1 MSAFFVFT
9 VAVLCKHEYNNCKRN
24 YYAFIANQETED
36 YRMKKA
42 ILIILICVLVLTAAT
57 VGIAAYRMSDH
68 GPLTLTLN
76 GAEKI
81 QVEYGETYQEP
92 GAEAMLNDEPISVD
106 ISGRVNT
113 EKVGRYLVKYKARAE
128 HTVRTAYRYVYVVD
142 SQPPAIK
149 LVEDPKS
156 YTIPGQPYKEEG
168 FVATDN
174 YDGDLTD
181 QVIRRE
187 DNGKVTYTVT
197 DSYGNTTIA
206 TRAIRYMDPAY
217 PQIMLEGGQMAF
229 IQAGDNYQE
238 PGYTCTDMDD
248 GDLTSKVVV
257 TGAVDNLTS
266 GIYTLQY
273 TVTNQKGLTTTLDR
287 TVYVIPKAEGTE
299 TPDQEQDPDG
309 GDGMLGP
316 DIDMPTGGTTIQ
328 PNGKTIYLTFDDGP
342 SEHTARLLDILAKY
356 NVKVTFF
363 VVGTKDMSL
372 VARAAQEGHAIA
384 IHTYTHRYSEIYAS
398 DEAFFNDLY
407 AMQDLIEQHTGIKT
421 MLTRFPGGSSN
432 SVSSAYNK
440 GIMTRLTK
448 ELPARG
454 FQYFDWNVDSN
465 DAGGAQTAD
474 EVFNNVIKGI
484 GNRTNSVVLQ
494 HDTRGFSVDA
504 VERIIAWGLCNGY
517 TFKALDKDSPGCHH
531 GVNN

>member
-1 MSAFFVFT
+1 
-9 VAVLCKHEYNNCKRN
+9 
-24 YYAFIANQETED
+24 
-36 YRMKKA
+36 MKKA
-42 ILIILICVLVLTAAT
+42 IFIFLICALVLTAAT
-57 VGIAAYRMSDH
+57 VGVAAFRLW
-68 GPLTLTLN
+68 GANQLTLALN
-76 GAEKI
+76 GTEKI
-81 QVEYGETYQEP
+81 NVEYGEEYNEP
-92 GAEAMLNDEPISVD
+92 GAEAKLNNKQISVD
-106 ISGRVNT
+106 ISGSVNT
-113 EKVGRYLVKYKARAE
+113 EKVGKYLIKYKARAE
-128 HTVRTAYRYVYVVD
+128 GAVRTAYRYVYVVD

-149 LVEDPKS
+149 LTEDPNA
-156 YTIPGQPYKEEG
+156 YTLPGQPYQEEG

-181 QVIRRE
+181 RVIRRE
-187 DNGKVTYTVT
+187 ADGKVIYTVT
-197 DSYGNTTIA
+197 DSYGNTA
-206 TRAIRYMDPAY
+206 TAERTIRYMDPAY
-217 PQIMLEGGQMAF
+217 PQIQLEGGQMTF
-229 IQAGDNYQE
+229 ILAGDNYQE
-238 PGYTCTDMDD
+238 PGYTCTDMED

-273 TVTNQKGLTTTLDR
+273 SVTNQKGMTTTLDR
-287 TVYVIPKAEGTE
+287 TVYVIPKPESTE
-299 TPDQEQDPDG
+299 NPDG
-309 GDGMLGP
+309 GQTPPNGEQNPDGP
-316 DIDMPTGGTTIQ
+316 NIDLPTGGTTIE

-342 SEHTARLLDILAKY
+342 GPQTGKLLDILAKY

-363 VVGTKDMSL
+363 VVGTKDMSM
-372 VARAAQEGHAIA
+372 VTRAAQEGHTVA

-398 DEAFFNDLY
+398 DEAFFKDLY

-432 SVSSAYNK
+432 SVSSAYNQ

-465 DAGGAQTAD
+465 DAGGAKTAD
-474 EVFNNVIKGI
+474 EVFNNVVKGV

-494 HDTRGFSVDA
+494 HDTRDFSVDA

-517 TFKALDKDSPGCHH
+517 TFKALDKDSPACHH

>member
-1 MSAFFVFT
+1 
-9 VAVLCKHEYNNCKRN
+9 
-24 YYAFIANQETED
+24 
-36 YRMKKA
+36 MKKA
-42 ILIILICVLVLTAAT
+42 ILIIFICVLVLMAVTVGTAAFRLRDS
-57 VGIAAYRMSDH
+57 GQ
-68 GPLTLTLN
+68 LTLALN
-76 GAEKI
+76 GTEKI
-81 QVEYGETYQEP
+81 QVEYGEEYHEP
-92 GAEAMLNDEPISVD
+92 GAEAKLNDTSVSVD

-113 EKVGRYLVKYKARAE
+113 EKVGKYLVKYKARADRL
-128 HTVRTAYRYVYVVD
+128 VRTAYRYVYVVD

-149 LVEDPKS
+149 LTENPNS
-156 YTIPGQPYKEEG
+156 YTLPGQPYKEEG
-168 FVATDN
+168 FIATDN

-181 QVIRRE
+181 KVIRRE
-187 DNGKVTYTVT
+187 ADGKVTYTVT
-197 DSYGNTTIA
+197 DSYGNTTIVV
-206 TRAIRYMDPAY
+206 RAIRYMDPAY
-217 PQIMLEGGQMAF
+217 PQIMLEGGQMTF
-229 IQAGDNYQE
+229 ILAGDNYQE
-238 PGYTCTDMDD
+238 PGYTCTDMED

-273 TVTNQKGLTTTLDR
+273 SVTNQKGMTTTLDR
-287 TVYVIPKAEGTE
+287 TVYVIPKADSEK
-299 TPDQEQDPDG
+299 TPDGEQTPPNGEQNPDG
-309 GDGMLGP
+309 ETGTLGP
-316 DIDMPTGGTTIQ
+316 NIDLPTGGTTIQ

-342 SEHTARLLDILAKY
+342 SEHTGRLLDILAKY
-356 NVKVTFF
+356 NVKATFF

-372 VARAAQEGHAIA
+372 VTRAAQEGHAVA

-407 AMQDLIEQHTGIKT
+407 AMQNLIEQHTGIKT

-432 SVSSAYNK
+432 SVSSAYCK

-454 FQYFDWNVDSN
+454 FRYFDWNVDSN
-465 DAGGAQTAD
+465 DAGGAKTAD
-474 EVFNNVIKGI
+474 EVFNNVVKGI

-494 HDTRGFSVDA
+494 HDTKGFSVDA

-517 TFKALDKDSPGCHH
+517 TFKALDMDSPGCHH